1 MSRFKT
7 LTRIE
12 KSKDHK
18 TFTMKE
24 KLYIIKIGGA
34 LIDDEELLTQF
45 LEQFSEIQEKKIL
58 VHGGGKLATTL
69 ADKLGIEQKMI
80 NGRRIT
86 DKETLDIVTMVYA
99 GGINKNIVEKLQQK
113 KCNAIGFSGADGNLI
128 KAKKREHPEI
138 DFGFVGDISKKS
150 VNRKLVSK
158 LMKLN
163 LVPVFSAITHDR
175 KGNLFNT
182 NADTIASVMAQ
193 ALSEKYEV
201 ELLYCFDKEGVLE
214 DVNDPESVIKSVTEE
229 DFTTLKEEGKLH
241 KGILPKL
248 ENALG
253 AVKNNVEKVFL
264 IKETELKNHIEN
276 HHAGTEI
283 CL

>member
-1 MSRFKT
+1 
-7 LTRIE
+7 
-12 KSKDHK
+12 
-18 TFTMKE
+18 MKQ
-24 KLYIIKIGGA
+24 KIYIIKIGGA
-34 LIDDEELLTQF
+34 LIDDERLLDQF
-45 LEQFSEIQEKKIL
+45 LDQFSGINDKKIL

-99 GGINKNIVEKLQQK
+99 GGINKNIVEKLQHK

-138 DFGFVGDISKKS
+138 DFGFVGDINKKS
-150 VNRKLVSK
+150 VNKKLVSK
-158 LMKLN
+158 LIKLD
-163 LVPVFSAITHDR
+163 LVPVFSAITHDK

-182 NADTIASVMAQ
+182 NADTIASVIAQ

-214 DVNDPESVIKSVTEE
+214 DVNDPKSVIKSVNEE
-229 DFTTLKEEGKLH
+229 EFSTLKEQGKLH

-253 AVKNNVEKVFL
+253 AIKNNVNKVFL

>member
-1 MSRFKT
+1 
-7 LTRIE
+7 
-12 KSKDHK
+12 
-18 TFTMKE
+18 MKE

-34 LIDDEELLTQF
+34 LIDDEELLNEF

-69 ADKLGIEQKMI
+69 ADKLGVEQKMV

-86 DKETLDIVTMVYA
+86 DKDTLDIVAMVYA
-99 GGINKNIVEKLQQK
+99 GGINKNIVAKLQQK
-113 KCNAIGFSGADGNLI
+113 KCKAMGFSGADANLI
-128 KAKKREHPEI
+128 KAKKREHAEI
-138 DFGFVGDISKKS
+138 DFGFVGDITEKS
-150 VNRKLVSK
+150 VNRKLISK
-158 LMKLN
+158 LLKLE
-163 LVPVFSAITHDR
+163 LVPVFSAITHDK
-175 KGNLFNT
+175 KGHLFNT
-182 NADTIASVMAQ
+182 NADTVASVIAQ
-193 ALSEKYEV
+193 ALSVKYDV

-214 DVNDPESVIKSVTEE
+214 DVNNPESVIKNISEKE
-229 DFTTLKEEGKLH
+229 FSTLKDEGKLH

-253 AVKNNVEKVFL
+253 AVKNKVNKVFL
-264 IKETELKNHIEN
+264 IKETALKKHIEN